1 MTSNPSNTIATP
13 RQDLRRVQRRRK
25 LAIAGIALLVLCA
38 LPLMQSLAQVEM
50 FTHETV
56 ETGGIVLI
64 LMAIFGRAWCT
75 LYIGGRKARDLTD
88 TGPYSIS
95 RNPLYMFSFIGAVGI
110 GAQTGS
116 LLIALLF
123 GVGAFGV
130 FLPVILREERALET
144 LFGASFDDYKARVP
158 RFGPRFG
165 AWRDAEILEVRP
177 HLLWRTLRDGLV
189 FLMVIPIFELIDRLQ
204 ISGLVDPLVY
214 LP

>member
-64 LMAIFGRAWCT
+64 LIAIFGR
-75 LYIGGRKARDLTD
+75 ARDLTD

-130 FLPVILREERALET
+130 FLPVILREERALAT
-144 LFGASFDDYKARVP
+144 LFGASFNDYKTRVP

-165 AWRDAEILEVRP
+165 AWRDADILEVRP

-204 ISGLVDPLVY
+204 ISGLVDPLIY

>member
-1 MTSNPSNTIATP
+1 VTSNPSTAITTQ
-13 RQDLRRVQRRRK
+13 RHDLRRVQRLRK
-25 LAIAGIALLVLCA
+25 LAIAGIAISVLCA
-38 LPLMQSLAQVEM
+38 LPLMQSLAKVQM

-56 ETGGIVLI
+56 EIGGIVLI
-64 LMAIFGRAWCT
+64 ILAIFGRAWCT

-95 RNPLYMFSFIGAVGI
+95 RNPLYLFSFIGATGI

-116 LLIALLF
+116 LVVALLF
-123 GVGAFGV
+123 GIGAFAI

-144 LFGASFDDYKARVP
+144 LFGEPFEDYKARVP

-204 ISGLVDPLVY
+204 VGGLIDPLVY